1 MYRAGIQGRKIS
13 SAERYTNGR
22 GLPSM
27 KAVAVGEEAMN
38 ASQTR
43 SAEQTGQ
50 HAQIGQGATYQHLG
64 SRPHSFPFLI
74 THPFPASPTDFR
86 WPRHHQMQ

>member
-1 MYRAGIQGRKIS
+1 MYRAGIHGRNIS

-27 KAVAVGEEAMN
+27 KVVALGDEAMN

-50 HAQIGQGATYQHLG
+50 CDVRAQIEQGV
-64 SRPHSFPFLI
+64 I
-74 THPFPASPTDFR
+74 PASRFNAS
-86 WPRHHQMQ
+86 

>member
-1 MYRAGIQGRKIS
+1 MYRAGIHGRKIS

-22 GLPSM
+22 GLLSM
-27 KAVAVGEEAMN
+27 KAVAMGEEAMN

-50 HAQIGQGATYQHLG
+50 CAQIEHG
-64 SRPHSFPFLI
+64 
-74 THPFPASPTDFR
+74 
-86 WPRHHQMQ
+86 